1 MDKEPVL
8 IKVIQL
14 GTLFLVNEESI
25 YYLLQEKKIYMHPL
39 RKVFHSQCTLCYKQ
53 ISKAQH
59 YESSPKNKMWLELFQ
74 YRFYESI

>member
-39 RKVFHSQCTLCYKQ
+39 RKYFIHNAPYA
-53 ISKAQH
+53 I
-59 YESSPKNKMWLELFQ
+59 NKYLKPNIMNP
-74 YRFYESI
+74 RRKIKCD